1 MLRRVLF
8 FKLLLSALV
17 LFVSARQWARV
28 TYVEANFPTVSLS
41 LSGRQ
46 LDPLQAGLAVATL
59 TAALGIMVTR
69 KITRRLIGLFVFIAG
84 LAIAGNAF
92 GFADPENI
100 TPTIVDQLNTA
111 VGRPTNENFSVDYS
125 TWWQLSMT
133 AGLVIAACGFLV
145 LAAKR
150 VETPLASRYE
160 RTPESTDVKISD
172 WHAIDQGIDPTE

>member
-1 MLRRVLF
+1 MIFSTIILF
-8 FKLLLSALV
+8 A
-17 LFVSARQWARV
+17 SAREWAKV
-28 TYVEANFPTVSLS
+28 TYIEANFPTVSLS

-69 KITRRLIGLFVFIAG
+69 KISRRLIGLFVSIAG

-100 TPTIVDQLNTA
+100 TSTIVDQLNTA

-125 TWWQLSMT
+125 RWWQLSMI
-133 AGLVIAACGFLV
+133 AGLAISACGLLV
-145 LAAKR
+145 LSAKR

-160 RTPESTDVKISD
+160 RAPESVDAKVSD
-172 WHAIDQGIDPTE
+172 WHALDQGIDPTE

>member
-1 MLRRVLF
+1 MLRRILF
-8 FKLLLSALV
+8 VQLLLSALV

-28 TYVEANFPTVSLS
+28 TYFEADFPTVSLS

-46 LDPLQAGLAVATL
+46 LDPLQAGLAVAIL

-100 TPTIVDQLNTA
+100 TSTIVDQLNTA
-111 VGRPTNENFSVDYS
+111 VGRPTNENFSVVYS
-125 TWWQLSMT
+125 RWWLVSMT

-150 VETPLASRYE
+150 VETPLTSRYE
-160 RTPESTDVKISD
+160 RTPETVDSKISD